1 MDVALLVHQEKNGT
15 PTTNELINGVR
26 VVKVKRQGVLL
37 YAPLCFSFLTELKK
51 LIKSFRP
58 DIIHIH
64 MPNLSAFYCL
74 LLSEAKALPWVVHWH
89 SDVLGQVPDWR
100 ISIAYRGYAVLEH
113 YLLKKSNCIIATSPV
128 YFDNSRVLQRHREKC
143 ITIPLGIRSLAPLP
157 TAPKSK
163 KGQLRLLVI
172 GRLAYYKGHKYLIE
186 AVNNVEQAQLR
197 IVGDGELRD
206 DLQLTTAQLEL
217 NERVEFL
224 GRLTDLQLR
233 HEIQNCDLLCLPSIE
248 KTEAFGVVLL
258 EAARQGKPCLVT
270 DVKGSGMSWVVRHNE
285 TGVVVPSGNS
295 AALALALQSLQNDP
309 EKLRQMGEAAQIR
322 FNNLFLIDN
331 VSTQVVSL
339 YKSMLS

>member
-1 MDVALLVHQEKNGT
+1 MHYNS
-15 PTTNELINGVR
+15 N
-26 VVKVKRQGVLL
+26 
-37 YAPLCFSFLTELKK
+37 
-51 LIKSFRP
+51 
-58 DIIHIH
+58 HI
-64 MPNLSAFYCL
+64 S
-74 LLSEAKALPWVVHWH
+74 
-89 SDVLGQVPDWR
+89 
-100 ISIAYRGYAVLEH
+100 
-113 YLLKKSNCIIATSPV
+113 
-128 YFDNSRVLQRHREKC
+128 
-143 ITIPLGIRSLAPLP
+143 SLAPLP

-339 YKSMLS
+339 YKSILS